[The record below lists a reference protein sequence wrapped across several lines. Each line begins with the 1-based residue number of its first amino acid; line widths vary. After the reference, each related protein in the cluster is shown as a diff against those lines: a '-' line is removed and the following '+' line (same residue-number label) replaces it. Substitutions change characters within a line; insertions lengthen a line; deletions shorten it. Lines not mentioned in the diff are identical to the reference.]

1 MSATDDRRGFT
12 RVPFQVAVSLKSD
25 HGTLVFGDI
34 WDISLSGLYV
44 TGTAQFPRGCS
55 CEVDMELDGPEGK
68 VHLHMR
74 GRVARLDH
82 GGMAIEFREMGLDSY
97 LHLRN
102 LVLYN
107 TTEPD
112 RLEKE
117 LKNHLGLRPL
127 S

>member
-74 GRVARLDH
+74 GAWPGWTTGVWPSNFARWVWT
-82 GGMAIEFREMGLDSY
+82 AISTCATWFF
-97 LHLRN
+97 
-102 LVLYN
+102 
-107 TTEPD
+107 TTPQN
-112 RLEKE
+112 RTAW
-117 LKNHLGLRPL
+117 RR